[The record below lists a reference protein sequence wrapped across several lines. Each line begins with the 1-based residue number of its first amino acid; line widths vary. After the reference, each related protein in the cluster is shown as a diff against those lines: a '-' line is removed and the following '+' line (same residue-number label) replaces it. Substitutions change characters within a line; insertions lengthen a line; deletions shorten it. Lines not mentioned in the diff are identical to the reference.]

1 MAARLWWSGHHFGW
15 LDRQKPGFRVVQLAP
30 PEPLPVRRYP
40 KAASQGVPLPY
51 PTGPRATIR
60 DVLLAV
66 IAAWPDAFQCQV
78 RRLLELPSAA
88 RRDGTV
94 EAWGDRRVMTIP
106 GGADHLIDRFV
117 SRLVGRELQPW
128 TACGV
133 AELAARID
141 RDLSRPPPAAR
152 WRHTSLTNLW
162 LGYVD
167 AAGDPYRPPPE
178 RASEHAVVHG
188 STVDPAAALNPELGT
203 QQT

>member
-1 MAARLWWSGHHFGW
+1 MTARLYWSGPHFGW
-15 LDRQKPGFRVVQLAP
+15 LDRERPGFRVVQLKQ
-30 PEPLPVRRYP
+30 PEPLPRRAYP
-40 KAASQGVPLPY
+40 RSRAQGVPLPY

-60 DVLLAV
+60 DVLLV
-66 IAAWPDAFQCQV
+66 ISAAWPDHFRCQV
-78 RRLLELPSAA
+78 DRLLELPGAA

-117 SRLVGRELQPW
+117 SRVVGRELQPW

-133 AELAARID
+133 AELGARIG

-152 WRHTSLTNLW
+152 WRHASLINLW

-167 AAGDPYRPPPE
+167 EEGDPYRPPPE

-188 STVDPAAALNPELGT
+188 STADPAAALN
-203 QQT
+203 